1 MEPQT
6 GSDDD
11 LRELLIRLDDTYLDA
26 DVPETRDG
34 PDAEPGPTMNTPV
47 GTHVYPLKL
56 PVALWHQL
64 ERHAGRG
71 KVATF
76 IRMAIREKLA
86 QPHLPA
92 LVTAVKNALPILE
105 ELLSTAD
112 GDYGQQEYL
121 VLQEAITKF
130 DQ

>member
-6 GSDDD
+6 DDN

-26 DVPETRDG
+26 DVPETKDEF
-34 PDAEPGPTMNTPV
+34 DTEPGPTMDIPA
-47 GTHVYPLKL
+47 GTHTYPLKL

-64 ERHAGRG
+64 ERRAGRG

-86 QPHLPA
+86 QPHPPRGHNQ
-92 LVTAVKNALPILE
+92 V
-105 ELLSTAD
+105 
-112 GDYGQQEYL
+112 
-121 VLQEAITKF
+121 
-130 DQ
+130 